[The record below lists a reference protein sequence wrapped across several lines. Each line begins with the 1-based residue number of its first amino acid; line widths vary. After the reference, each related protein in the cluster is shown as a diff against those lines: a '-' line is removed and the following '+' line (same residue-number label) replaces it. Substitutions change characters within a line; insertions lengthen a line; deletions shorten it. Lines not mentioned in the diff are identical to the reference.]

1 MVSAHTQ
8 MVHTRVMDLLCREDR
23 NLIAD
28 SFDQSGRFLAKGKT
42 GDVRKDRALWRY
54 GKLWDKL
61 DKWLKKRSKNGLVG
75 FSVPTFIWL
84 QPDLTTTE
92 KLLLADVWHLEN
104 AKLRCFKENLSF
116 AIELGLSAASVANII
131 SELTKA
137 GFLKPRTLEGD
148 KWYLSLGDALSG
160 QRGGAVNKA
169 QDGSS
174 ENEGGVHRK
183 MKGPS
188 SEDEPTVIGK
198 GGRPHRKMSGGSLSD
213 EQAQAPNREE
223 TPANIEDSEQ
233 TPGAKV
239 QGKVHGTVQKAQ
251 SALRTTTS
259 SIRAEKPPGA
269 AGGRPITPDGVNHKL
284 CGPVSELDP
293 AIATT
298 DELLAALPS
307 MNKDDV
313 ETVLQNHEAV
323 SLLKFWLANY
333 GRLFGKKPRF
343 TPADILAAL
352 DLVQCGMEVRDL
364 IAAIIRAWMEP
375 ISTDP
380 DSHNPYWACNHYSRS
395 LADLA
400 KTNSGQDKSNF
411 DRMLVEM
418 GWRGYAKQV
427 EKSYELL
434 AGVPARS

>member
-1 MVSAHTQ
+1 M
-8 MVHTRVMDLLCREDR
+8 R
-23 NLIAD
+23 NESRAELIM
-28 SFDQSGRFLAKGKT
+28 RH
-42 GDVRKDRALWRY
+42 
-54 GKLWDKL
+54 
-61 DKWLKKRSKNGLVG
+61 KRSDPFNIVYKDIAEHPAMSFQARGLMLYLLGKPVNWRINIG
-75 FSVPTFIWL
+75 DLVKQSPHGKAFVRGILNELRRLGYLKLERRRGVLGEFAGWDWMLSDQPKWVDDPEAVVL
-84 QPDLTTTE
+84 QE
-92 KLLLADVWHLEN
+92 NHLRKC
-104 AKLRCFKENLSF
+104 ATMKRPVKFLRP
-116 AIELGLSAASVANII
+116 
-131 SELTKA
+131 
-137 GFLKPRTLEGD
+137 PRTERRYMV
-148 KWYLSLGDALSG
+148 K
-160 QRGGAVNKA
+160 R
-169 QDGSS
+169 
-174 ENEGGVHRK
+174 
-183 MKGPS
+183 
-188 SEDEPTVIGK
+188 PTVE
-198 GGRPHRKMSGGSLSD
+198 RPTVERPTVFRHLSNK
-213 EQAQAPNREE
+213 E
-223 TPANIEDSEQ
+223 
-233 TPGAKV
+233 
-239 QGKVHGTVQKAQ
+239 GTKKEGVPRMKALR
-251 SALRTTTS
+251 ALRTTTS

-313 ETVLQNHEAV
+313 ETVVQNHEAV
-323 SLLKFWLANY
+323 SLLKFWLTNY

-418 GWRGYAKQV
+418 GWRGYPKQV
-427 EKSYELL
+427 EKSFELL
-434 AGVPARS
+434 ANLASRR